1 MGMPQLVM
9 SLVSGVKGMYPKDTL
24 PGKESPTSR
33 TDIVVVDLEI
43 FGDVSGFGVVERL
56 RKYERSRG

>member
-33 TDIVVVDLEI
+33 TDIVIVGLEI